1 MDNPHKIILK
11 PLITEKGT
19 LQTEKGNSYSF
30 LVHQR
35 ANKKEIAKAIED
47 LFDVTVLKVN
57 TIVRKGKSM
66 GLGYRSFKR
75 ANTKRALVKLKEGDA
90 IEFI

>member
-19 LQTEKGNSYSF
+19 LLQEEENSYCF
-30 LVHQR
+30 LVHPR
-35 ANKKEIAKAIED
+35 ATKTQITKAIES
-47 LFDVTVLKVN
+47 LFDVNVLRVN
-57 TIVRKGKSM
+57 TMVRKGKWKGM
-66 GLGYRSFKR
+66 GYRAYQR
-75 ANTKRALVKLKEGDA
+75 ANYKRALVKLKEGEA